1 MNKII
6 GFEFNNERFTSSTE
20 NEINNLLTFREHD
33 SIVVICDSSITLS
46 KICIEIEQMNNR
58 YNGLLYATE
67 DDKSVY
73 IDEKCIE
80 SFTTTYIFDSNQK
93 LILTTDKAYGFYNI
107 SHPEELW
114 FASKNNQ
121 NTITIYAYTD
131 FIDYKKYWDEG
142 KTPIMLKEG
151 RFI

>member
-20 NEINNLLTFREHD
+20 NEINNILTFREHD
-33 SIVVICDSSITLS
+33 CIVVSCDSSITLS
-46 KICIEIEQMNNR
+46 KICIEIEQMNNQ
-58 YNGLLYATE
+58 YDGLLYSTE
-67 DDKSVY
+67 DDKAVY

-80 SFTTTYIFDSNQK
+80 SFTTTYTFDSNQK

-107 SHPEELW
+107 RHPKELW

-121 NTITIYAYTD
+121 NTVTIYAYTD

-142 KTPIMLKEG
+142 KTSIMLKEG